1 MAIRQTVKSYDDV
14 ITFGKFNGK
23 TFGVIAE
30 VEPSYL
36 EWLNNEEIVDM
47 PAEMVQAAIDDA
59 AEKEDSRDEWAGMV
73 TCKISTKP
81 NNACT

>member
-1 MAIRQTVKSYDDV
+1 MAVRQIVKSYDDV
-14 ITFGKFNGK
+14 ITFGKFKGK

-59 AEKEDSRDEWAGMV
+59 NEMEDSRYEWGGSWGWDGDV
-73 TCKISTKP
+73 QD
-81 NNACT
+81 